1 MRSVIDE
8 QTKQRGTLW
17 PELWLGRKRDGGY
30 VATLLMVA
38 AATAVG
44 ALLAGAIGTAAVDLL
59 YLLPVM
65 AAATLYGLR
74 QGLVASIGSTLAYNF
89 FFIEP
94 LHSFHIDDPGNVVT
108 VLVLLAVAIVTSQLA
123 GRMRGLAE
131 AALERA
137 SHNATLIGF
146 ARQLLAC
153 GVAAEVGDATCREAG
168 RLFGL
173 NSLFLLTTKE
183 KLDLIAS
190 APPLAALPAIDLA
203 AAHVALDDGER
214 SGRGSGRYNAA
225 DWTFYPLRAAD
236 RVLGILGL
244 ARDDGSAAVAPDQM
258 PLLESMLDQAA
269 LALERARLESEVLG
283 VAQLRERD
291 RLRGA
296 LLSSVGHDLRTP
308 LTAILAAAAELRRRS
323 AQSEPLLETLE
334 GEARRLDRLIAN
346 LLDMVRIEAGAIRL
360 RVEAVDLTDAVASA
374 ASDVQRSLD
383 GRRLRTEVAADL
395 PLVRADAQLLHHCL
409 INLIDNA
416 GRHAPAGS
424 TILVSAGIVDGGI
437 ELCVAD
443 QGEGIPAGHEHEIFE
458 RFTQLGG
465 SDRHGGTGL
474 GLAIVK
480 GFAEAMGLRVWAG
493 NRVATPGAQFT
504 IRFPAALLVPLH
516 EEGST

>member
-1 MRSVIDE
+1 VIDE

-17 PELWLGRKRDGGY
+17 PGLWLGRKRDGGY

-44 ALLAGAIGTAAVDLL
+44 AFLAGAIGTAAADLL

-74 QGLVASIGSTLAYNF
+74 QGLLASIGSTLAYNF

-137 SHNATLIGF
+137 SHNATLVGF

-203 AAHVALDDGER
+203 AAQVALDDGER

-236 RVLGILGL
+236 RVVGILGL
-244 ARDDGSAAVAPDQM
+244 ARDDGSTAVTPDQM

-269 LALERARLESEVLG
+269 LALERARLESEMLG

-308 LTAILAAAAELRRRS
+308 LTAILAAAAELRRRDAS
-323 AQSEPLLETLE
+323 TDPLIDTLE

-346 LLDMVRIEAGAIRL
+346 LLDMVRVEAGAIRL
-360 RVEAVDLTDAVASA
+360 RLEAVDLTDAVASA
-374 ASDVQRSLD
+374 ASDMQRSLD
-383 GRRLRTEVAADL
+383 GRPLRTEVAADL
-395 PLVRADAQLLHHCL
+395 PLVRVDPQLLHHCL

-424 TILVSAGIVDGGI
+424 TILVSGGLVDGAI
-437 ELCVAD
+437 DLCVAD
-443 QGEGIPAGHEHEIFE
+443 QGEGIPAGREFEIFE

-465 SDRHGGTGL
+465 SDRRGGTGL

-480 GFAEAMGLRVWAG
+480 GFAEAMGLQVWAG

-504 IRFPAALLVPLH
+504 IRFPAALLVPVSP
-516 EEGST
+516 EGST